1 MCFKNDQNN
10 LIENAE
16 EIRIKY
22 KAQQTFEL
30 HCFYGVCTVFTITV
44 GLYLIWRF
52 LEKEVKKEKQRN
64 RELALVSLKTRRNLS
79 SKTDH
84 IVEIQAG
91 LFNIISPIHTFVYIP
106 AQLLENTLRFLIR
119 AGIFTK
125 V

>member
-10 LIENAE
+10 LIKNAE

-30 HCFYGVCTVFTITV
+30 HCFNGVCTVFTITV

-64 RELALVSLKTRRNLS
+64 RELALVSLNFRLD
-79 SKTDH
+79 SKDKKKS
-84 IVEIQAG
+84 I
-91 LFNIISPIHTFVYIP
+91 LKN
-106 AQLLENTLRFLIR
+106 
-119 AGIFTK
+119 
-125 V
+125 